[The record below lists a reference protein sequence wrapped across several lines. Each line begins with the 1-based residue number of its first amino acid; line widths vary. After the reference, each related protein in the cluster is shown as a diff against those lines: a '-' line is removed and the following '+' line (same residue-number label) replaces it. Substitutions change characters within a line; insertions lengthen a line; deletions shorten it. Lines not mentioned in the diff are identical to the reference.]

1 MAQPRHLKVGSV
13 GRDVRA
19 IQRALRRAGFRPK
32 TDPTTDVYD
41 DRLKGQVS
49 DFQRARG
56 LAPADGEIGAD
67 EYGAL
72 KTFIDRFGRFL
83 IQRAAKAALEAN
95 NTRKKIVA
103 AARLCFD
110 HRDEIH
116 YTQNIEDMSRPRR
129 MEGVRLK
136 LKPPDFPKNEDCS
149 SFVTWCYFAAGADD
163 PNGFGYNGAGSTHSQ
178 SPRGTEMSQPRLGD
192 LVFYGPSRSEINH
205 VNLYVGGGKIIGHGG
220 EAGPK
225 VFDIDYDRGTDP
237 NTGRPRGGRQFT
249 KSYLS

>member
-1 MAQPRHLKVGSV
+1 MAQPRHLKLGSV

-19 IQRALRRAGFRPK
+19 IQRALRKARFRPK
-32 TDPTTDVYD
+32 TDPTTDVFD
-41 DRLKGQVS
+41 AGLREQVMA
-49 DFQRARG
+49 FQRARG
-56 LAPADGEIGAD
+56 LTPADGEIGAD
-67 EYGAL
+67 EYAAL
-72 KTFIDRFGRFL
+72 KQFIDAFGRLL
-83 IQRAAKAALEAN
+83 IQRAAGAAAQAN
-95 NTRKKIVA
+95 TTRKKIVA

-116 YTQNIEDMSRPRR
+116 YTQNIENMSLPRR

-149 SFVTWCYFAAGADD
+149 SFVTWCYFAAGAED
-163 PNGFGYNGAGSTHSQ
+163 PNGLGYNGTGNTATE
-178 SPRGTEMSQPRLGD
+178 SPRGTEAREPRLGD

-225 VFDIDYDRGTDP
+225 VFDIDYDRGVDP
-237 NTGRPRGGRQFT
+237 DTGRPRGGRQFI
-249 KSYLS
+249 KSYLP